1 MAKDM
6 AVALLLDFYGALLT
20 EKQFDMVDLYYNDD
34 CSLAEIA
41 ENIGLTRQGVRAAI
55 KKGEGILIEAEEKLG
70 LAGRFAG
77 LVQKAQSAGARVE
90 GLIAVNDAELGR
102 EDIKIALENIRNDL
116 KFILDNA

>member
-34 CSLAEIA
+34 FSLSEIA
-41 ENIGLTRQGVRAAI
+41 ENNGITRQGVRAAI

-70 LAGRFAG
+70 LAARFAK
-77 LVQKAQSAGARVE
+77 LVEKAQSAGIEVE
-90 GLIAVNDAELGR
+90 GLIAVNDVELGR
-102 EDIKIALENIRNDL
+102 EDIGRALESIRDDL
-116 KFILDNA
+116 KYILDNA